1 MGLLGYLKKLLKRD
15 IPKERVSIE
24 PVSYYIPK
32 TTSVRAKIVNPRFP
46 HEYLYELEKVILT
59 NPDLSHAHQIFLDLV
74 NTDID
79 IHVEPFSEELK
90 KEIEEFIHKV
100 NIDNL
105 KRHLFNQLIIYGAV
119 SAEAVVSPKLD
130 GVDKIVRVPV
140 PTIYFVYNE
149 EEDKFEPYQIVGSE
163 EIKLNTN
170 TYIYKPLL
178 TLDGSP
184 YGIPPFLAVLS
195 IVDTQ
200 SEVLNELKNLAKKIG
215 LLGFVDIKL
224 PTPERLEGETET
236 EYRKRLQE
244 MLKEEAQRVQEEI
257 TKGIVVHYDSSEVKY
272 ERIETSD
279 LGKGIID
286 QIELWLLSASKLQP
300 SLLGR
305 TTGSTE
311 TWATVAYAQFVK
323 QLQNM
328 QQLVE
333 DVLEYFIGLH
343 LTLKGLEFK
352 HLEVSFEQPPELN
365 PKLNE
370 EALKT
375 KADRVIALYQ
385 AGLLSYEEARKELGY
400 DPTEIETEKQHEH
413 KTEEEW
419 F

>member
-1 MGLLGYLKKLLKRD
+1 MGIFNTLKEIIKKLPKR
-15 IPKERVSIE
+15 RLSIE
-24 PVSYYIPK
+24 PISYYTPK
-32 TTSVRAKIVNPRFP
+32 TSSIRAKVINPRIP
-46 HEYLYELEKVILT
+46 HQYLYELEKAILT
-59 NPDLSHAHQIFLDLV
+59 NPDISHAHQIFLDLV
-74 NTDID
+74 NTPLDVFVDPI
-79 IHVEPFSEELK
+79 SEELK
-90 KEIEEFIHKV
+90 NEVEEFLRKIR
-100 NIDNL
+100 IDDL

-119 SAEAVVSPKLD
+119 SVEGVVSEKLD
-130 GVDKIVRVPV
+130 GIEKIVRVPV

-149 EEDKFEPYQIVGSE
+149 EEDTFEPYQIIGSE
-163 EIKLNTN
+163 EIKLNPY

-195 IVDTQ
+195 VIETQ
-200 SEVLNELKNLAKKIG
+200 EEIILELKNLAKKIG

-224 PTPERLEGETET
+224 PTPDKLSGETET

-244 MLKEEAQRVQEEI
+244 MLREEAKRVEESI
-257 TKGIVVHYDSSEVKY
+257 QKGIVIHYDSSEVKY

-279 LGKGIID
+279 LGKGVID
-286 QIELWLLSASKLQP
+286 QIELWLLSAAKLQP

-333 DVLEYFIGLH
+333 DVLEHFISLH
-343 LTLKGLEFK
+343 LTLKGYSFK
-352 HLEVSFEQPPELN
+352 KVEVNFEEPPELN
-365 PKLNE
+365 PKQNE
-370 EALKT
+370 EAKKI
-375 KADRVIALYQ
+375 KAERILALYQ

-400 DPTEIETEKQHEH
+400 DPSAIETEKQHSEIP
-413 KTEEEW
+413 EEW